1 MNNILAKHIPI
12 LIILNSD
19 FDVCSFSLRGLKF
32 NPYPWRHLDS
42 RLKWTNSYS
51 KTWRYINKNVF

>member
-32 NPYPWRHLDS
+32 NPYP
-42 RLKWTNSYS
+42 
-51 KTWRYINKNVF
+51 